1 MSNRTT
7 RLALAAAA
15 VVAVGALLIGP
26 ASLFAQNHAMPG
38 GGMHGGKQGG
48 THGGGT
54 HGGGTHGG
62 GTHGTPNAQASPS
75 TKAFI
80 AANERMHQGMM
91 IEFTGDADMD
101 FVKGMIP
108 HHQGAID
115 MAKIVLE
122 HGKDPQTRK
131 LAEEIV
137 KAQAAEIAMMT
148 AWLKAKGAK

>member
-1 MSNRTT
+1 
-7 RLALAAAA
+7 
-15 VVAVGALLIGP
+15 
-26 ASLFAQNHAMPG
+26 
-38 GGMHGGKQGG
+38 
-48 THGGGT
+48 
-54 HGGGTHGG
+54 
-62 GTHGTPNAQASPS
+62 
-75 TKAFI
+75 
-80 AANERMHQGMM
+80 MM